1 MQHAV
6 LRLRG
11 VRMAAVLVERSQL
24 HNQVLLAR
32 LQNRLELPVMLVVQD
47 GTSWTGAKAKAQF
60 DAEPYLYELLS
71 NDDIDWSELPA
82 EIENELPF

>member
-11 VRMAAVLVERSQL
+11 LRMAAVLVERSQL
-24 HNQVLLAR
+24 YNHVLLAQ
-32 LQNRLELPVMLVVQD
+32 LQNRLALPVMLVAQD
-47 GTSWTGAKAKAQF
+47 GASWTGAKAKAQF

-82 EIENELPF
+82 EIEDELPL